1 MVQKQLNFVEY
12 AALVKKFFPKGLP
25 FSMDVRIDHEKI
37 VKDESLTYL
46 KRQLEH
52 MEDGVSKTQKA
63 QGKQLAKQL
72 QKYITQTKP
81 PTKK

>member
-46 KRQLEH
+46 KHQLEC
-52 MEDGVSKTQKA
+52 MKDGISKREKA
-63 QGKQLAKQL
+63 QGKHLAKQL
-72 QKYITQTKP
+72 QKYIKRNKP